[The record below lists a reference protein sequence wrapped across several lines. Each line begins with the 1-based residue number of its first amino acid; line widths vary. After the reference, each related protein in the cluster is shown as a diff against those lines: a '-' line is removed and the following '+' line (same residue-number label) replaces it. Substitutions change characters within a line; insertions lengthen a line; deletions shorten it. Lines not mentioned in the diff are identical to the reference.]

1 MYNNKLQN
9 IRLYVFNKVKN
20 NTDDLIKICLDRYLG
35 LHSVEY
41 SGINIMRGE
50 FGAPHL
56 EQEGLPYVS
65 VSHSGEYTVCALSG
79 DRLGIDLQVEQ
90 PLRNETSEEYS
101 ARLLRVAKR
110 FFHPS
115 DTEWIESD
123 PINRF
128 FTVWS
133 AKESYVKYTEK
144 GIDDS
149 FASIRSIPDGGPFSS
164 TWECDGMYY
173 SILPF
178 EEGYSLCVCTE
189 FPSETEIEF
198 VF

>member
-1 MYNNKLQN
+1 MYSKKFQN
-9 IRLYVFNKVKN
+9 IRLYVFNKTKN
-20 NTDDLIKICLDRYLG
+20 STDDLIRICLDRYLE
-35 LHSVEY
+35 LHTVEY
-41 SGINIMRGE
+41 DSIDIVRE
-50 FGAPHL
+50 KFGAPHFK
-56 EQEGLPYVS
+56 QEGLPFVS
-65 VSHSGEYTVCALSG
+65 VSHSGEYTVCALSD
-79 DRLGIDLQVEQ
+79 DRLGVDLQIER
-90 PLRNETSEEYS
+90 PLNNETIDEYS

-115 DTEWIESD
+115 DTEWIEPDS
-123 PINRF
+123 INRF

-133 AKESYVKYTEK
+133 AKEAYVKYTGK

-164 TWECDGMYY
+164 AWECDGMYY

-178 EEGYSLCVCTE
+178 EEGYSLCVCTKI
-189 FPSETEIEF
+189 PSKTEIEF